1 MNILIVNAFG
11 NSISGKNKFNAFLTL
26 IKTSFKKVSENSGI
40 EKFNYIIRTPL
51 TIGDFTYSNF
61 TNPFEETSD
70 SKYRKN
76 FNSLDMVFIDGCE
89 LFLPWKPKSEKLF
102 EFIKLCKMNNKALFA
117 AGVAFQTLIYYLSTN
132 SMSEYTIINNK
143 GEIKAIEELQKFPTN
158 YFKGTKTNEIFLDYV
173 TGDLLGYRENDN
185 SWEPIMNIGL
195 HHQISAE
202 KYFNRGKFVLGDNV
216 KYNYNSNEANKTSNS
231 FYYMKDIISNEIK
244 VITTRQNI
252 THYLLQKCSSEFNAI
267 CTLEWFPHFINVTS
281 KKYQFKIICQSNR
294 GPSVI
299 EHENTIGVLFHP
311 NSRYWDSSYIL
322 KNFINEKFNE
332 VKDKILGV
340 KSINNKDS
348 KEGKNNSFFLKFL
361 KSNNDNTL
369 DSKNDIERE
378 NDLYGNNYSL
388 IKKVAKSCLFN
399 KTRLVKHDA
408 KHVGQ
413 GINNREMIFVENNN
427 INQRILFRYKNS
439 KNLIRIINNENNIIN
454 KENNKKER
462 LYKTPRIMN
471 NNTKIGPRMILN
483 KESKGNL
490 TSLKKIKMSKDIF
503 KIINAN
509 TNSSFNKNK
518 IVSKSQKLRL
528 KNMNFLTERS
538 KNHYNILK
546 NDRVKPIKYSS
557 RDKEDMEDFNNY
569 KSKYPRLPTSI
580 ELENI
585 KTLNF
590 KRMVGNNYESKEIND
605 NEEKDNKISI
615 NRIQPTFI

>member
-26 IKTSFKKVSENSGI
+26 IKSSFKKVSENSGI

-143 GEIKAIEELQKFPTN
+143 GEIKAFEELQKFPTN

-185 SWEPIMNIGL
+185 SWEPVMNIGL

-216 KYNYNSNEANKTSNS
+216 KRNYNSNEANKTSNS

-340 KSINNKDS
+340 KSINSKEL

-378 NDLYGNNYSL
+378 NNLYGNNYSL

-439 KNLIRIINNENNIIN
+439 KNLIRIINNENNIVN

-471 NNTKIGPRMILN
+471 NKTKIGPRMILN
-483 KESKGNL
+483 KDSKGNL

-509 TNSSFNKNK
+509 NNSSFNKNK
-518 IVSKSQKLRL
+518 IMSKSQKLRL

-546 NDRVKPIKYSS
+546 TDRVKPIKYSS

-590 KRMVGNNYESKEIND
+590 KRIVGTNYESKELGDI
-605 NEEKDNKISI
+605 EEKDNKISL
-615 NRIQPTFI
+615 NRI